1 MPADDADILQWLSDL
16 GFVWEPPLEGSPIGT
31 LDLHV
36 LGRGQFYAPSL
47 RQAALQAI
55 AAEERGG

>member
-1 MPADDADILQWLSDL
+1 MPADDADILQWLSDR
-16 GFVWEPPLEGSPIGT
+16 GFEWEPPLEGSPNGT

-36 LGRGQFYAPSL
+36 LGRGQFYAPTL